1 MLEEQQKMR
10 FPAWMAYASFTAFF
24 LALADSFIKFASG
37 RLSNS
42 LGLLIYGGC
51 TFATGLGWVVAQ
63 YFRGVPFGAQPAGI
77 LYAFG
82 VGISFS
88 AATVGLYLTFGAG
101 APISAASPLVRLG
114 GLMIASLVGLTI
126 LGEPF
131 SLRYAGGMLLIFL
144 GLYLV
149 VVR

>member
-1 MLEEQQKMR
+1 MR
-10 FPAWMAYASFTAFF
+10 FPSWMAYASFAALF

-42 LGLLIYGGC
+42 LALFIYGGC
-51 TFATGLGWVVAQ
+51 TFATGLGWVMTQ
-63 YFRGVPFGAQPAGI
+63 YFRGVPLVAQPAGI
-77 LYAFG
+77 LCALG

-88 AATVGLYLTFGAG
+88 AVTVGLYLTYGAG
-101 APISAASPLVRLG
+101 APISVASPFIRLG
-114 GLMIASLVGLTI
+114 GLVIASLVGLTI
-126 LGEPF
+126 LSEPF

-144 GLYLV
+144 GLYLI

>member
-1 MLEEQQKMR
+1 MR
-10 FPAWMAYASFTAFF
+10 LPSWILYASITALF

-42 LGLLIYGGC
+42 LGLLFYGFC
-51 TFATGLGWVVAQ
+51 TFATGLGWVTVQ
-63 YFRGVPFGAQPAGI
+63 RFRGVPLSAQPIGI
-77 LYAFG
+77 LCALG

-88 AATVGLYLTFGAG
+88 AVTVGLYLTFGAG
-101 APISAASPLVRLG
+101 APISVASPFIRLG
-114 GLMIASLVGLTI
+114 GLVVASLVGLTI

-131 SLRYAGGMLLIFL
+131 SIRYAAGMLLIFL